1 MMMRIAGVAVAA
13 GLLAYVGPA
22 HAHIKMLKPTSAVQ
36 ENASGGPQKDP
47 PCGPGRTEGQGT
59 PTDAVTTYMEG
70 EEITVEWTETVPHNG
85 HFRISLA
92 KDPSEF
98 KDPKVNGSCQ
108 SAEIQN
114 PPVLPVL
121 ADGLFPSTSD
131 DGKRMFSQKVKLPA
145 GFTCDKCTLQL
156 IQFMTPHPPSCFY
169 YHCAN
174 IKIMPAGG
182 AAAGSGG
189 AGGAAGTPAAGSG
202 SGAGGA
208 SAGAGAGGSVV
219 MTTGGAG
226 SAATATG
233 GAGAS
238 AASTAAGSMST
249 AAPSTTATA
258 SAGKPATTTGSAGS
272 ATGTTSSPQTTTPA
286 ATPPAA
292 MQSSGGCSATS
303 ARLRGNGLFG
313 GLVVLG
319 LAFAWRRRRSS
330 RKQSTAPAA
339 AA

>member
-1 MMMRIAGVAVAA
+1 MIVRIAGVAVAA
-13 GLLAYVGPA
+13 GLLAYGGHA
-22 HAHIKMLKPTSAVQ
+22 HAHIKLLKPASAVQ
-36 ENASGGPQKDP
+36 ENSSGGPQKDP
-47 PCGPGRTEGQGT
+47 PCGPGSTEGQGT
-59 PTDAVTTYMEG
+59 PTNMVTTFMEG

-114 PPVLPVL
+114 PPVMPVL
-121 ADGLFPSTSD
+121 ADGLFPTTSD

-189 AGGAAGTPAAGSG
+189 AAGTPAAGGG

-208 SAGAGAGGSVV
+208 STAAGAGGSTV
-219 MTTGGAG
+219 MMTGGAG
-226 SAATATG
+226 SMAAAG

-238 AASTAAGSMST
+238 AMTGGAGAAAGSKSTAAGSS
-249 AAPSTTATA
+249 PTTTTTA
-258 SAGKPATTTGSAGS
+258 SAGKPASTTGGAG
-272 ATGTTSSPQTTTPA
+272 TGTTASAQTMAPA
-286 ATPPAA
+286 AAPTPV
-292 MQSSGGCSATS
+292 QSSGGCSTAS
-303 ARLRGNGLFG
+303 APLRGNGLLG
-313 GLVVLG
+313 GLFVIG
-319 LAFAWRRRRSS
+319 LAFGLRRRRARSS
-330 RKQSTAPAA
+330 YSLKRIE
-339 AA
+339 